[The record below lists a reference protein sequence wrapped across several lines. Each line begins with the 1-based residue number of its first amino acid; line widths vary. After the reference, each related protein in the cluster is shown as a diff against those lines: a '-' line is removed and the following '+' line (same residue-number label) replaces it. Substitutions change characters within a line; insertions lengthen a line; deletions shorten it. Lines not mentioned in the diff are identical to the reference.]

1 MRWSV
6 GECILVQQQRFGP
19 GLASP
24 AFEVRH
30 VSSSSS
36 SSWSSS
42 FYRHPL
48 SSSSSQTSPTLH
60 VRVIPLRRTIEVFVG
75 NNVNAP
81 LLRALTFTCAHQHSF
96 PLHTVF
102 IQIDQIVHL
111 ILGFWRLAMVQIEM
125 SFFVA
130 LIIL

>member
-36 SSWSSS
+36 S

-48 SSSSSQTSPTLH
+48 SSSSYQTSPTLQ
-60 VRVIPLRRTIEVFVG
+60 VQVEPLRRTIEVFVG